1 VLPPTGVPS
10 GASDGS
16 LLIVQHGAGR
26 GRLHGFRQHVLDDM
40 SRRRPVL
47 FARTRVH
54 ETGQP
59 LPRLDRVRAVIFW
72 LADPLRELYPEDY
85 AEASE
90 IARRAEAAGARIINP
105 PDTLSNTI
113 KSVQARL
120 WQQAGIPC
128 APCEAFR
135 DRAELEAVIAR
146 TAFPAIV
153 RTDLHHAQEQTYVCA
168 TAEQALKVPVEGRLY
183 PGVVLSFIDTRA
195 GYEAARPGTIW
206 ARSFHKK
213 RSFIYGDVV
222 VPNHTLFADSP
233 VVGLNRSVFRRYKG
247 NRAVLSPL
255 AHLRRW
261 HRDALDVDRAFAEAA
276 PEHRELFVR
285 ANRALGLDFGAVD
298 YSTLADGAIV
308 LWEIN
313 PYFSMPVG
321 NKGFLAGPRRLAAR
335 NRRNYDAMETYFEG
349 LIAG

>member
-1 VLPPTGVPS
+1 M
-10 GASDGS
+10 A
-16 LLIVQHGAGR
+16 
-26 GRLHGFRQHVLDDM
+26 
-40 SRRRPVL
+40 RRRPAL
-47 FARTRVH
+47 FAQTRVH

-59 LPRLDRVRAVIFW
+59 LPRLDGVRAVIFW
-72 LADPLRELYPEDY
+72 LADPLQELYPEEY
-85 AEASE
+85 AEAAE
-90 IARRAEAAGARIINP
+90 IARHAGANGARIINP
-105 PDTLSNTI
+105 PDALSNTI

-120 WQQAGIPC
+120 WQRAGVPC

-135 DRAELEAVIAR
+135 NRAELEAVIAR
-146 TAFPAIV
+146 TTFPAIV

-168 TAEQALKVPVEGRLY
+168 TADQALKVPSEGRLY

-195 GYEAARPGTIW
+195 GYEATRPGTIW

-213 RSFIYGDVV
+213 RSFIFGDVV
-222 VPNHTLFADSP
+222 MPNHTLFSDSP

-247 NRAVLSPL
+247 NRAILGPL

-298 YSTLADGAIV
+298 YSTLADGSVV

-321 NKGFLAGPRRLAAR
+321 DKGFLAGPRRLAAR
-335 NRRNYDAMETYFEG
+335 NRRNYDAMETYLEG
-349 LIAG
+349 LTAG